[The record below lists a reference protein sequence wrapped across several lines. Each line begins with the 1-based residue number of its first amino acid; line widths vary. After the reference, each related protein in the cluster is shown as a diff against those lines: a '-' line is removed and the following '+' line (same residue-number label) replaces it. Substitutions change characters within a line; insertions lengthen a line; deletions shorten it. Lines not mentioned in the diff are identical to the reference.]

1 VRVTGNELIVSN
13 SMQIDVRIPRGRIQ
27 VLFGGESRQT
37 RRREKLKL
45 GGKWLGWLGPGRRK
59 QACFASLLRLTGD
72 G

>member
-1 VRVTGNELIVSN
+1 MRVTGNELIVSKFN
-13 SMQIDVRIPRGRIQ
+13 ADRCEDTTRQDSGAIW
-27 VLFGGESRQT
+27 GESRQT